1 MSYGPFVRRLTVLVD
16 DEVLLDAK
24 NGGQRCSRCT
34 IRGLLLCPICV
45 VSVDIVDG
53 VLGSGSIELIDV
65 WVRDSIGGTLSSPIE
80 AITTCTER
88 SHRLLLQ
95 IFADSGEVDHGLNT
109 ERIQLCGVSDTG
121 QLKEC
126 WSHDRASGKDD
137 FLPGVDGV
145 SLAGIICLLEND
157 AGSRLLSPTSRPV
170 NLDHLVVNK
179 SEPVRAHV
187 GNRGEIGGSR
197 GRAIVIIVPVQILD
211 GFGIQKD

>member
-1 MSYGPFVRRLTVLVD
+1 MFVRRLTFFID

-24 NGGQRCSRCT
+24 NGGQSLSRCT
-34 IRGLLLCPICV
+34 IRGLLLCPICI

-53 VLGSGSIELIDV
+53 VLGSGSIELIDI
-65 WVRDSIGGTLSSPIE
+65 WERYRIGGTSSSPIE
-80 AITTCTER
+80 TITTCTER
-88 SHRLLLQ
+88 SHGLLLQ
-95 IFADSGEVDHGLNT
+95 IFADGGEVDHGLNT

-137 FLPGVDGV
+137 FLPGIDGV

-157 AGSRLLSPTSRPV
+157 ASSRLLSPTIRPV

-187 GNRGEIGGSR
+187 GNRSEIGGSR
-197 GRAIVIIVPVQILD
+197 GRAKVIIVPVQILG
-211 GFGIQKD
+211 GFGVQKD